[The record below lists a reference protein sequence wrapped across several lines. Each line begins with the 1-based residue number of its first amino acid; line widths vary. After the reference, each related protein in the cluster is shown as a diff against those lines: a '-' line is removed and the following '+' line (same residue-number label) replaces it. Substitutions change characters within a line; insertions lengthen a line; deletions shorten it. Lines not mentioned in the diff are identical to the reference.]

1 MTYRELLYSVTFADI
16 IPYLKHYH
24 HTERLFGHKQHYDI
38 LNLLTPVE
46 TNEEDEKYKT
56 IKIEKYDEPADLPLS
71 LEGQIWEEALA
82 KEIMLPE
89 EIEIPLAE
97 VAACCIWGHRSM
109 VSHIGIK
116 KIIIGVGMKSFK
128 HRS

>member
-1 MTYRELLYSVTFADI
+1 
-16 IPYLKHYH
+16 
-24 HTERLFGHKQHYDI
+24 
-38 LNLLTPVE
+38 
-46 TNEEDEKYKT
+46 
-56 IKIEKYDEPADLPLS
+56 

-97 VAACCIWGHRSM
+97 VAACCLWGHRSM

-116 KIIIGVGMKSFK
+116 KIIIGVGMKTFK
-128 HRS
+128 PRS